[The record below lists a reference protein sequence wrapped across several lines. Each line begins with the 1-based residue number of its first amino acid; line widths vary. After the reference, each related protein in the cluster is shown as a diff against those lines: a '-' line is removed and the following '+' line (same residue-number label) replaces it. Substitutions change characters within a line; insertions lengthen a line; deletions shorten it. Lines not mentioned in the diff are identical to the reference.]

1 MTKNIKSIKAYL
13 NWFLYSK
20 LDIFATWVPKKRT
33 PWYDVLWILNLII
46 IGIPVVVP
54 VKFTRT
60 LWAHWFQPT
69 CFCFF
74 FFFFFLKYFRSIFGI
89 SAVWVSFQPG
99 LQLITMIFNFC
110 WGRVFVIVFYTGYKP
125 PEFIN
130 LHWPQ
135 QINPSRHIH

>member
-74 FFFFFLKYFRSIFGI
+74 FFLKYFQTHKTNLIFSLWCFKGFVTKITKKTPWYQLSSIWLHNKNYS
-89 SAVWVSFQPG
+89 SAMNQQFFQIYLG
-99 LQLITMIFNFC
+99 GFE
-110 WGRVFVIVFYTGYKP
+110 V
-125 PEFIN
+125 
-130 LHWPQ
+130 
-135 QINPSRHIH
+135 